1 MGANIGTTITS
12 WILSLTGIQSD
23 NFIIQMFKPT
33 SFSPVL
39 AIIGVIFIL
48 FINDSKKKD
57 IGTIF
62 IGFAILMYGMDMM
75 SSAVKP
81 LAEVPEFTNLL
92 LKFSNPL
99 LGVIAGALLTA
110 VIQSSSASVGIL
122 QALCLTG
129 AVPFSAAIPIIMGQN
144 IGTCITAILSAIGAK
159 KNAKRAAAVHLYFT
173 RHSC

>member
-1 MGANIGTTITS
+1 
-12 WILSLTGIQSD
+12 
-23 NFIIQMFKPT
+23 
-33 SFSPVL
+33 
-39 AIIGVIFIL
+39 
-48 FINDSKKKD
+48 
-57 IGTIF
+57 
-62 IGFAILMYGMDMM
+62 MYGMDMM

-81 LAEVPEFTNLL
+81 LAEVPEFTSLL

-99 LGVIAGALLTA
+99 LGVVAGALLTA

-159 KNAKRAAAVHLYFT
+159 KNASVQQQYIFILT
-173 RHSC
+173 